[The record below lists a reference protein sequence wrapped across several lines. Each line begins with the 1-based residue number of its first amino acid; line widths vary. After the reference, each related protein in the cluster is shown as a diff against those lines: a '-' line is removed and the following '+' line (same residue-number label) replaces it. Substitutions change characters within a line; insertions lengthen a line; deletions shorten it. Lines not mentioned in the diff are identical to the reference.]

1 MVSADQVFWRLFA
14 KVCNLVLDMCINGRF
29 SGPVCILIDPY
40 TGETGQAIRQ
50 LSERGAAIKLRN
62 SGANPGCECEAKRFV
77 MLHSLGPKGD
87 VSSKYLIFC
96 FDVK

>member
-1 MVSADQVFWRLFA
+1 MEPADQVFWRLFA
-14 KVCNLVLDMCINGRF
+14 KACNLLPDTCINGRF
-29 SGPVCILIDPY
+29 PGLVCIFVDPD
-40 TGETGQAIRQ
+40 TGETCQTIRQ
-50 LSERGAAIKLRN
+50 LSKWGAAIKLRN

-77 MLHSLGPKGD
+77 MLHGLGPKVD